1 MTFLAK
7 ERSKQTFYEKI
18 KTKAPS
24 TQRNSEQAI
33 DNFDK
38 FCKENFEGRNSE
50 AIIRE
55 VSAIRSS
62 NENAIFDILQEW
74 ANWNIEGGM
83 AHSSLKTWFSLLN
96 SYLYYRGIK
105 LTSQDIRENL
115 DFPKTIH
122 EERHPLSLDNIRKI
136 IQVAS
141 HKKKA
146 LYLALL
152 SSGMRVGEAV
162 RIRKKDLD
170 ITKERI
176 QVNIPANI
184 TKTKTARPAFISKEA
199 HEFIKPRLRNI
210 SEDDIVWGID
220 GSNHV
225 VTSEIITF
233 RNYCDKVGLSEK
245 YDSANRR
252 KITLHA
258 FRAYF
263 FTKATRVHDENY
275 AHKMTGHTGYLL
287 QYDRLTDEEKLDMYL
302 ELEPELLIFDESR
315 NKLAIEKLR
324 KEKSDLY
331 DKTEKINEL
340 EENLAKVTHKLDV
353 VMKTMKSKQP

>member
-7 ERSKQTFYEKI
+7 ERSKHTFYEKI

-24 TQRNSEQAI
+24 TQSNSKQAI

-38 FCKENFEGRNSE
+38 FCKEKFEGRNSE

-55 VSAIRSS
+55 VSAIRST

-74 ANWNIEGGM
+74 ANWNIDGGM
-83 AHSSLKTWFSLLN
+83 AHSSLRTWFSLLN

-105 LTSQDIRENL
+105 LTPQDIRENL
-115 DFPKTIH
+115 DFPKIVH
-122 EERHPLSLDNIRKI
+122 EERHPLTLEEIHKI
-136 IQVAS
+136 MHAAN

-170 ITKERI
+170 ITKKRI
-176 QVNIPANI
+176 QVNIPASI
-184 TKTKTARPAFISKEA
+184 TKTKTARSVFISREA
-199 HEFIKPRLRNI
+199 HEFTKPRLRQI
-210 SEDDIVWGID
+210 SEDDLVWGID
-220 GSNHV
+220 GSNHL
-225 VTSEIITF
+225 VTSEVITF
-233 RNYCDKVGLSEK
+233 RNNCDKVGLSEK
-245 YDSANRR
+245 HESANRR

-263 FTKATRVHDENY
+263 FTKATRIHDENY
-275 AHKMTGHTGYLL
+275 AHKMTGHGGYLL
-287 QYDRLTDEEKLDMYL
+287 QYDRLTNEEKLEMYL
-302 ELEPELLIFDESR
+302 KLEPELLIFDEAR
-315 NKLAIEKLR
+315 NKAEIEKLQT
-324 KEKSDLY
+324 EKSELEKKNEELQEMKGDI
-331 DKTEKINEL
+331 EKIKQRL
-340 EENLAKVTHKLDV
+340 EISEKYIKN
-353 VMKTMKSKQP
+353 